1 MIARFVAY
9 AIGGA
14 VAALLVATIS
24 QQRLVSYENVQT
36 VAIFAIVIGVLN
48 ATIVPV
54 IRFVSLPLTCLTFGL
69 FALVINAAVF
79 ALAATIAG
87 GMTVSFWGAV
97 VGAIVASVAS
107 GAIFSV
113 LDE

>member
-1 MIARFVAY
+1 MIARFIAY

-24 QQRLVSYENVQT
+24 QQRLVSYANVQT
-36 VAIFAIVIGVLN
+36 VAIFAIVIGLLN

-54 IRFVSLPLTCLTFGL
+54 LRFISFPLTCLTFGL
-69 FALVINAAVF
+69 FALAINAAAF
-79 ALAATIAG
+79 AIAAGI
-87 GMTVSFWGAV
+87 GAL
-97 VGAIVASVAS
+97 VASVAS

>member
-1 MIARFVAY
+1 IGRFVAY

-24 QQRLVSYENVQT
+24 QQRLVAYDNVQT
-36 VAIFAIVIGVLN
+36 IALFAIVIGLLN

-54 IRFVSLPLTCLTFGL
+54 LRFVSFPLTCLTFGL
-69 FALVINAAVF
+69 FALVINACVF
-79 ALAATIAG
+79 AVAAAIAG

-97 VGAIVASVAS
+97 IGALLTSVAS

>member
-1 MIARFVAY
+1 MIARFIAY

-24 QQRLVSYENVQT
+24 EQRLVSYENIST
-36 VAIFAIVIGVLN
+36 VAIFAIVIGLLN

-54 IRFVSLPLTCLTFGL
+54 LRLVSLPLTCLTFGL
-69 FALVINAAVF
+69 FALVINAAAF
-79 ALAATIAG
+79 ALAAAIAG
-87 GMTVSFWGAV
+87 GMTVTFWGAV
-97 VGAIVASVAS
+97 IGALVASVAS
-107 GAIFSV
+107 GAIYTV

>member
-1 MIARFVAY
+1 MIGRFVAY

-24 QQRLVSYENVQT
+24 QQRLVSYDNVQT
-36 VAIFAIVIGVLN
+36 VALFAIVIGLLN

-54 IRFVSLPLTCLTFGL
+54 LRFVSFPLTCLTFGL
-69 FALVINAAVF
+69 FALAINAGAF
-79 ALAATIAG
+79 ALAAAIAG
-87 GMTVSFWGAV
+87 GMNVSFWGAV
-97 VGAIVASVAS
+97 IGAIVASVAS
-107 GAIFSV
+107 GAIYSV

>member
-24 QQRLVSYENVQT
+24 QQRLVSYENVET
-36 VAIFAIVIGVLN
+36 VAIFAIVIGLLN

-79 ALAATIAG
+79 ALAATVAG

>member
-1 MIARFVAY
+1 MIARFIAY

-24 QQRLVSYENVQT
+24 QQRLVSYANVQT
-36 VAIFAIVIGVLN
+36 LAIFAIVIGLLN

-54 IRFVSLPLTCLTFGL
+54 LRFVSLPLTCLTFGL
-69 FALVINAAVF
+69 FALAINAAAF
-79 ALAATIAG
+79 AIAAGIAG

-97 VGAIVASVAS
+97 IGALVASVAS

>member
-1 MIARFVAY
+1 MIARFIAY

-24 QQRLVSYENVQT
+24 EQRLVSYENIST
-36 VAIFAIVIGVLN
+36 VAIFAIVIGLLN

-54 IRFVSLPLTCLTFGL
+54 LRFVSFPLTCLTFGL
-69 FALVINAAVF
+69 FALVINAAAF
-79 ALAATIAG
+79 ALAAVIAG
-87 GMTVSFWGAV
+87 GMTVTFWGAV
-97 VGAIVASVAS
+97 IGALVASVAS
-107 GAIFSV
+107 GAIYTV